1 MRSVAVAQRGLAER
15 SSSGQDREYKG
26 GIYV

>member
-1 MRSVAVAQRGLAER
+1 MSPAAVAQRGAAER
-15 SSSGQDREYKG
+15 SLDGLDREYKG